1 MAHAIIFT
9 DRAPRSNLE
18 ADSEYNP
25 AYLSFP
31 AGAYKLASVLRE
43 QGLSVLVVPNCLNLT
58 LEGAKSIITNNSKG
72 LLWVGISST
81 LMFIRSDKFTEY
93 RQKWHS
99 SKNKLMS
106 VEHFSGNI
114 DARNSITEMAWG
126 ENELNA
132 LADWCSVPVLVG
144 GSWITHMKNGNFHN
158 LNDNVIL
165 VRNYAENFI
174 EEFTNN
180 RLNGNSEHRIVDNLS
195 YDNNAFKESTI
206 VWNKT
211 DVIGPNDWLPLEVAR
226 GCAFACAYCTFP
238 HRGKFD
244 QFKDPKVL
252 RQELIHNY
260 EHFGTTSY
268 ILVDDLYND
277 SKVKVRELHDKVW
290 NNLPFKPEWSSYMR
304 LDMFWHDP
312 ESIEIIKASGAKM
325 GTFGIET
332 LDDRAGKAVGKGL
345 GRARIIDTLEKIKA
359 SWKDDILVQAN
370 FIAGL
375 PFETRESIRETL
387 EWSLTTDL
395 LFTASW
401 FPMWITPPSH
411 FKIVEETEVSSL
423 SKNNAKWEIKWLSEM
438 NWINSAGITYQE
450 CDDLAFE
457 FIKRCN
463 RHGLTSRATFTFVD
477 YADLRTA
484 GLTHQDILNVKS
496 GQDIFVVNDAL
507 FRVGKRTEARLN
519 TILSYSDKSN
529 LPVDNSLKHCY
540 TL

>member
-1 MAHAIIFT
+1 MANAIIFT

-18 ADSEYNP
+18 ADADYNP

-43 QGLSVLVVPNCLNLT
+43 QGLSVIVVPNCLNLT
-58 LEGAKSIITNNSKG
+58 LAGVKSIITNNAKG

-81 LMFIRSDKFTEY
+81 LMFIRSDKFNEY
-93 RQKWHS
+93 RHVWHS
-99 SKNKLMS
+99 SDDQSMS
-106 VEHFSGNI
+106 VKPFSGKI
-114 DARNSITEMAWG
+114 DARVSVTEMAWG
-126 ENELNA
+126 EHELNA
-132 LADWCSVPVLVG
+132 MAAWCSVPVLVG

-158 LNDNVIL
+158 LHDNVIL

-180 RLNGNSEHRIVDNLS
+180 RLKGSSEHRIVDNIT
-195 YDNNAFKESTI
+195 YDNNEFKESTI
-206 VWNKT
+206 VWDNKDIIAPT
-211 DVIGPNDWLPLEVAR
+211 DWLPLEVAR

-244 QFKDPKVL
+244 QFKDPKIL
-252 RQELIHNY
+252 RDELIRNY
-260 EHFGTTSY
+260 EMFGTTNY

-290 NNLPFKPEWSSYMR
+290 SNLPFKPEWSSYMR

-312 ESIEIIKASGAKM
+312 ESIEIVKASGARM
-325 GTFGIET
+325 GSFGIET
-332 LDDRAGKAVGKGL
+332 LDDKAGKAVGKGL
-345 GRARIIDTLEKIKA
+345 GRKRIIETLEKIKA
-359 SWKDDILVQAN
+359 SWGNEILVQAN
-370 FIAGL
+370 LIAGL
-375 PFETRESIRETL
+375 PYETKESIRETL

-411 FKIVEETEVSSL
+411 FEIVEETEVSKI
-423 SKNNAKWEIKWLSEM
+423 SKNIDKWEIKWLSEM
-438 NWINSAGITYQE
+438 NWINSAGITYNE

-484 GLTHQDILNVKS
+484 GLSHQDILNVKS
-496 GQDIFVVNDAL
+496 GKDKGIVEEAL
-507 FRVGKRTEARLN
+507 LRVGTRTEQRLEK
-519 TILSYSDKSN
+519 ILSYNDIG
-529 LPVDNSLKHCY
+529 
-540 TL
+540 